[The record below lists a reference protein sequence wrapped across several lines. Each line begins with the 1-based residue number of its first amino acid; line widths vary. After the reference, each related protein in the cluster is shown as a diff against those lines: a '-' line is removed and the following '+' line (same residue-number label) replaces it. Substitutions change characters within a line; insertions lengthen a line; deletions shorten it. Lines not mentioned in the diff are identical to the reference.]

1 MINEYLEQSVLAFNT
16 YDAAAA
22 VQKILLEQ
30 GYCVMMS
37 REEDLWI
44 LNWVWT
50 ETPADRNDVIF
61 INRGKYECEWW
72 AFLKNHPE
80 IKWEYDEDDERM
92 ERKDS

>member
-1 MINEYLEQSVLAFNT
+1 MIDEYLEQSGLAFDT
-16 YDAAAA
+16 YDAAAT

-37 REEDLWI
+37 REENLWI

-72 AFLKNHPE
+72 AFTKNHPE
-80 IKWEYDEDDERM
+80 IEWKDDEDDG
-92 ERKDS
+92 

>member
-1 MINEYLEQSVLAFNT
+1 MIDEYLEQSGLAFDT
-16 YDAAAA
+16 YDVAAT

-72 AFLKNHPE
+72 AFMKNHPE
-80 IKWEYDEDDERM
+80 IEWKDDEDNG
-92 ERKDS
+92 

>member
-1 MINEYLEQSVLAFNT
+1 MIDEYLEHSVLAFNT
-16 YDAAAA
+16 YDAAAT

-50 ETPADRNDVIF
+50 ETPADRNGVIF
-61 INRGKYECEWW
+61 INRSDYEYDWW
-72 AFLKNHPE
+72 SFIKNHPE
-80 IKWEYDEDDERM
+80 IKWGEDNEDADEA
-92 ERKDS
+92 